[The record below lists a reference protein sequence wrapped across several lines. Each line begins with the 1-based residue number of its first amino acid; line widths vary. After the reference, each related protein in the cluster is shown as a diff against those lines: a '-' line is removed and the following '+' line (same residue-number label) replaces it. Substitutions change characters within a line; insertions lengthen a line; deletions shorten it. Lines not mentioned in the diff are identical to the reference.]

1 MINNTIEFKCK
12 TCGAIFELYAEN
24 VADAKAK
31 LVCPNCGSTPPDEV
45 KKKFVSNL
53 KKVIKIKT
61 EMSNSLL
68 PVLETFV
75 VHSHFLDHTPESSDE
90 GNLILR
96 KFAHID

>member
-1 MINNTIEFKCK
+1 MVSTTIEFKCK
-12 TCGAIFELYAEN
+12 MCGAIFELYAEN
-24 VADAKAK
+24 VAEGKAK

-45 KKKFVSNL
+45 RKKFISELKKFV
-53 KKVIKIKT
+53 KIKS

-68 PVLETFV
+68 PVLDTFV
-75 VHSHFLDHTPESSDE
+75 LHSHYLDHTPESSDE